1 MGDEIADFKIN
12 QLLELGKGPGID
24 KFSIKQSQYRGKR
37 DIMETDS
44 DKRMQNNLK
53 PEVQM

>member
-1 MGDEIADFKIN
+1 
-12 QLLELGKGPGID
+12 LELGKGPGID

>member
-1 MGDEIADFKIN
+1 MGDEVAGFKIN
-12 QLLELGKGPGID
+12 KLLELGKGPVID
-24 KFSIKQSQYRGKR
+24 QFSIKQSQYRGKR

-44 DKRMQNNLK
+44 DKGMQNNLK